1 MTQQT
6 ILPKK
11 LKLTFER
18 DVIATQSFELDVELI
33 DTSYEPLDTPSIS
46 AKDYRATDP
55 IEFDDRCFESL
66 EEAAIEWFELR
77 ADGLTSEVGYMGE
90 PAGNEIRVYGLPEE
104 VKD

>member
-1 MTQQT
+1 MTQQIT
-6 ILPKK
+6 LPRK

-18 DVIATQSFELDVELI
+18 DVIATQSFELDVEVI
-33 DTSYEPLDTPSIS
+33 DTSNEPLKQPSIW
-46 AKDYRATDP
+46 AKDYRTSDP
-55 IEFDDRCFESL
+55 IEFDDRCFATL

-77 ADGLTSEVGYMGE
+77 ADVLTSEVGYMGE

>member
-1 MTQQT
+1 MPPT
-6 ILPKK
+6 
-11 LKLTFER
+11 
-18 DVIATQSFELDVELI
+18 
-33 DTSYEPLDTPSIS
+33 
-46 AKDYRATDP
+46 P